1 MSGFRPLAELSVD
14 ADRGTVY
21 EHGWQSWSPAT
32 VHPPAGA
39 GHRPARPAMQ
49 TMCYRPGRPAP
60 PHGFQGEGLL
70 AVDPGTG
77 DPVRVYA
84 ARHPG
89 GEQPSI
95 RAELVG
101 DRMVVAGE
109 RPEAVEDLPVAGSL
123 PAALAAWADR
133 LAVRAA
139 VAAPRRAPTVWCSW
153 YHYLHDATEADV
165 LENLDAIG
173 TRELPVEVV
182 QVDDGWQAEIGDWLT
197 FSDSFASL
205 GDLAGRIRDA
215 GRRAG
220 LWSAPF
226 LVGARSRLARE
237 HPDWLVAGASAGH
250 NWGQDLFALDV
261 THPGAVD
268 YLRRV
273 FQSLRG
279 LGFDYFKLDFA
290 YAGALEGRRRRDLP
304 AVAAYRE
311 GLALIREAVGPDAYL
326 LGCGAPILP
335 SVGLLDAMR
344 VGPDIDRCFEP
355 PDGDQSR
362 PSQRAATLSVVGRAW
377 QHGRFWVNDPDCL
390 LLAPGVQRRGLWART
405 VERYGGLRGS
415 SDRIGDL
422 DRWGLATTRRLLA
435 QAPPPVPFAPTPE
448 LAVTA
453 WAAPAGGPPSRA
465 T

>member
-1 MSGFRPLAELSVD
+1 VSSVLAEVPVD
-14 ADRGTVY
+14 LDRGTVY

-32 VHPPAGA
+32 VYPVAA
-39 GHRPARPAMQ
+39 TGHRPARPAMQ

-60 PHGFQGEGLL
+60 PRGFQG
-70 AVDPGTG
+70 D
-77 DPVRVYA
+77 
-84 ARHPG
+84 
-89 GEQPSI
+89 
-95 RAELVG
+95 RA
-101 DRMVVAGE
+101 VVASD
-109 RPEAVEDLPVAGSL
+109 RPDAVEDLAVAGPL
-123 PAALAAWADR
+123 PAALATWADR
-133 LAVRAA
+133 FAARAA

-153 YHYLHDATEADV
+153 YHYFRDVTEADV
-165 LENLDAIG
+165 LENLHAIG
-173 TRELPVEVV
+173 ARGLPVEVV
-182 QVDDGWQAEIGDWLT
+182 QVDDGWQAEIGDWLA
-197 FSDSFASL
+197 FSDRFASL

-226 LVGARSRLARE
+226 LVGARSRLVRD

-261 THPGAVD
+261 THPPAAG

-273 FQSLRG
+273 FQELRG
-279 LGFDYFKLDFA
+279 LGFDYFKLDFT

-311 GLALIREAVGPDAYL
+311 ALALIRAAVGPDAYL

-355 PDGDQSR
+355 ADGDQSR

-390 LLAPGVQRRGLWART
+390 LLSPGMQRRAQWART

-415 SDRIGDL
+415 SDRVGSL

-435 QAPPPVPFAPTPE
+435 EAPPPVPFAPPPA
-448 LAVTA
+448 LTA
-453 WAAPAGGPPSRA
+453 RA
-465 T
+465 